1 MCKNV
6 LVSNPVT
13 VNIYGPTEQLELP
26 PLPPNSATFWQPPI
40 ALPTSSSAKE
50 KEVEDTVANDTANLG
65 INTGRAP
72 QQPSRPGHPWRLVK
86 PCSYIDLPPHP
97 LRPPQR
103 LPPPTVHPLLSQL
116 RSRLGLPPAQRLP
129 PPVPP
134 KPRNLGIN
142 NHGRALQQPSRE
154 DLDSLEDIY
163 ISVRPRFTRNLQSVS
178 QSQLPRQLTKLERK
192 FRWQRKEVAWDP
204 NAVYVH
210 HLAEFLRGETAVD
223 SSCTNGDLL
232 CFALHMIMMDSGYQP
247 SVSLAWLLEQIVY
260 SSSPWLSFAV
270 GCCYCHTT
278 HPRHLL

>member
-1 MCKNV
+1 MLNALLYHDLILWLYAMHVCLNCK
-6 LVSNPVT
+6 LSFCRT
-13 VNIYGPTEQLELP
+13 KKEP

-116 RSRLGLPPAQRLP
+116 RSRHGLPPAQRLP

-154 DLDSLEDIY
+154 DLDSLKTS
-163 ISVRPRFTRNLQSVS
+163 ISACFKKHLISPNYHVSWLNWSASSVGKGKKWPGTPMPFTCITWRSFWEER
-178 QSQLPRQLTKLERK
+178 RQLI
-192 FRWQRKEVAWDP
+192 A
-204 NAVYVH
+204 AV
-210 HLAEFLRGETAVD
+210 LMATCSA
-223 SSCTNGDLL
+223 LL
-232 CFALHMIMMDSGYQP
+232 YT
-247 SVSLAWLLEQIVY
+247 W
-260 SSSPWLSFAV
+260 
-270 GCCYCHTT
+270 
-278 HPRHLL
+278 